1 MASSWEFYV
10 NSDAMGVAKVG
21 YDIFDQAKSDLFFYW
36 ASQAMFHTFIN
47 KRTFHLIRVGL
58 NEAAKGLETEEEED
72 SDSTTVF
79 DNQDDDGN
87 ITF

>member
-1 MASSWEFYV
+1 M
-10 NSDAMGVAKVG
+10 
-21 YDIFDQAKSDLFFYW
+21 FFYW
-36 ASQAMFHTFIN
+36 ASQAMFLSFIN
-47 KRTFHLIRVGL
+47 KKTFQLLRVGL
-58 NEAAKGLETEEEED
+58 IEAAKGLETEEEED